1 MIFLLKP
8 RSVVSCKA
16 VRDGVAWD
24 QSGRSRSSLVFHQM
38 HSYTVI
44 VINII
49 VINIIVINIIVI
61 NIIVSNIIVVNVIRE
76 ALRH

>member
-1 MIFLLKP
+1 MMFILLKTQ
-8 RSVVSCKA
+8 SVVSCKA

-49 VINIIVINIIVI
+49 VINIIIINIF
-61 NIIVSNIIVVNVIRE
+61 VSNIIVVNVIRE
-76 ALRH
+76 TLRH